1 MTLIVFLVKL
11 FFGYISGLWRV
22 RTGF

>member
-11 FFGYISGLWRV
+11 FFGNISGLWRV